1 MTIVVFGSANIDLVA
16 KVRRFPNPGETLS
29 GETFFTA
36 AGGKGAN
43 QAVAAAR
50 LGVSTHLVGR
60 VGSDVFGS
68 QLLAGLQAAGVN
80 CDRLLADD
88 TTHSGVASIVVDD
101 SGENN
106 IITIAGANGQ
116 IDASDVERLEEV
128 LPNATALLLQL
139 EIPLPAVFS
148 AAQTAKKAG
157 VPAILDPAP
166 APETFPAELYPLID
180 IITPNEVE
188 AAQLTGLPVYSP
200 ETAAEA
206 ARILRQR
213 GVKNAIVKLGD
224 RGVVCATPNETF
236 TVPAFSVRAIDTVAA
251 GDAFNGGLAAALDIG
266 KNLQRAIIWGAAAGA
281 ISVTKTGAQPS
292 LPNREIFEDFLKQ
305 QGVIF

>member
-1 MTIVVFGSANIDLVA
+1 MAIVVFGSVNIDLVA

-29 GETFFTA
+29 GEKFFTA

-68 QLLAGLQAAGVN
+68 QMLAGLQAAGVK

-101 SGENN
+101 SGENS
-106 IITIAGANGQ
+106 IIIIAGANGQ

-206 ARILRQR
+206 ARILRRR

-281 ISVTKTGAQPS
+281 ISVTRTGAQPS
-292 LPNREIFEDFLKQ
+292 LPDREIFEAFLKQ